1 MPGDPFNE
9 AVVSP
14 PFQRAQAIVLM
25 TDGQSHGGNG
35 DAYHGWFGAGD
46 QSSSTT
52 DFGLMRLPAYDS
64 SCNLSNTFV
73 ANNLGNRLLALAT
86 MIKGCDTSKGGP
98 GQGPIKL
105 YVIQYQSPSV
115 SGAAALT
122 TLLSAVATKPTT
134 PYFFQASNGTD
145 LQNAFTQIGASLSA
159 LRLVQ

>member
-1 MPGDPFNE
+1 
-9 AVVSP
+9 
-14 PFQRAQAIVLM
+14 M

-35 DAYHGWFGAGD
+35 DAYHGWFGVDDAAASVTNLG
-46 QSSSTT
+46 T
-52 DFGLMRLPAYDS
+52 MKMPVYDS
-64 SCNLSNTFV
+64 SCNLSTTNV
-73 ANNLGNRLLALAT
+73 ANNLGNRLLAMAT
-86 MIKGCDTSKGGP
+86 KIKGCDTSKGGP

-122 TLLSAVATKPTT
+122 TLLSSVATKPTT